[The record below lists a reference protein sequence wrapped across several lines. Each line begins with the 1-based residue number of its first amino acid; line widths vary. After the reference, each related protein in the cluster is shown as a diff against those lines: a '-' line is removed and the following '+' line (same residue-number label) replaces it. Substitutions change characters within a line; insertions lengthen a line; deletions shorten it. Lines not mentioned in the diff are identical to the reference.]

1 MMFTEGLDESAI
13 SWIKQGT
20 DSPAPARAPA
30 PAPPRSPLA
39 ERPPLGQV
47 AAPPRSPAVHTRP
60 CGASAGVGFFSPK
73 GLPPVRVNGTRHSG
87 LLGRHSVL
95 LSAADSDEWEDG
107 EDESVASWGM
117 PEDCY
122 GGGNFSETADEA
134 CSSDS
139 SLMRRAMDRCGGG
152 WDEEVTSQLSRK
164 GGGGGIV
171 RGQSKEFL
179 RVEVRAAGA
188 FAAGKCSGPG
198 AQDPVDSISQVRL
211 LFCSQTPVIIFS
223 CFRYEHC
230 DYSVLLIHFCLD
242 KMSPPLYF

>member
-1 MMFTEGLDESAI
+1 
-13 SWIKQGT
+13 
-20 DSPAPARAPA
+20 
-30 PAPPRSPLA
+30 
-39 ERPPLGQV
+39 
-47 AAPPRSPAVHTRP
+47 
-60 CGASAGVGFFSPK
+60 
-73 GLPPVRVNGTRHSG
+73 
-87 LLGRHSVL
+87 VL
-95 LSAADSDEWEDG
+95 LPAADSDEW

-164 GGGGGIV
+164 GSGGGGGIV

-188 FAAGKCSGPG
+188 FAAGKCSGSG
-198 AQDPVDSISQVRL
+198 AEHPVDSMSQVR
-211 LFCSQTPVIIFS
+211 FS
-223 CFRYEHC
+223 
-230 DYSVLLIHFCLD
+230 SVARRQ
-242 KMSPPLYF
+242 

>member
-20 DSPAPARAPA
+20 DSPAPAVR
-30 PAPPRSPLA
+30 APPRSPLA

-47 AAPPRSPAVHTRP
+47 AAPPRSPALHGRA
-60 CGASAGVGFFSPK
+60 CGAGAGVGVGFFSPK
-73 GLPPVRVNGTRHSG
+73 GLPPVRTTGSRHSG

-107 EDESVASWGM
+107 EEESVASWGM

-122 GGGNFSETADEA
+122 GGNFSETADEA

-139 SLMRRAMDRCGGG
+139 SLLRRAMDRCGGG

-164 GGGGGIV
+164 GGGIV

-188 FAAGKCSGPG
+188 FAAGKCSSG
-198 AQDPVDSISQVRL
+198 AQDPVDSSSHVRL
-211 LFCSQTPVIIFS
+211 LFCNQ
-223 CFRYEHC
+223 
-230 DYSVLLIHFCLD
+230 
-242 KMSPPLYF
+242 